1 MYDNVI
7 IEAPGD
13 ERIHREEMEDLRSG
27 RGCYET
33 SAAAARKRMVK
44 RQQSKR
50 KTVTGSGYADI
61 IRHLKGRRP
70 FGNTT
75 GEDDV

>member
-1 MYDNVI
+1 MYDDVLI
-7 IEAPGD
+7 TAPGD

-50 KTVTGSGYADI
+50 KTVTGSGYEDI
-61 IRHLKGRRP
+61 IRRLKDRRP

-75 GEDDV
+75 EDDV

>member
-1 MYDNVI
+1 MNDDI
-7 IEAPGD
+7 IITAPGV

-27 RGCYET
+27 RGCYEP

-50 KTVTGSGYADI
+50 KTISGTGYADI

-75 GEDDV
+75 EDDV